1 MASRPSYSP
10 LPIRDLLLLAT
21 VPPQPVSNPREG
33 LTRRT
38 NGHFF
43 WIQEH
48 MSLGDLEQLVL
59 LAILRLHPEAYG
71 ISVQQEIAARAR
83 PDVTLGAVYSALTR
97 LEQKGLVS
105 TKTGPPTPVRGGR
118 SKKLYVVTSAG
129 RE

>member
-1 MASRPSYSP
+1 
-10 LPIRDLLLLAT
+10 
-21 VPPQPVSNPREG
+21 
-33 LTRRT
+33 
-38 NGHFF
+38 
-43 WIQEH
+43 

-97 LEQKGLVS
+97 LEQKGLVT

-118 SKKLYVVTSAG
+118 SKKLYTTTALG
-129 RE
+129 RAAIRESLQALRSLSRGIAPEFGTL